1 MTKINLR
8 IPSPSFFVVRSH
20 SGGGRTASGVFSI
33 PRNKKM
39 KKVLVI
45 KDYEKFVRKMK
56 EKTISLLENFSDN
69 LSNDLSG
76 LFLRELKIKLS
87 EHDVS
92 QMISD
97 SEIKSI
103 ISGYTKEIDG
113 NLVIKQKDLERC
125 SDSLRERFA
134 SNLVSFLVKNN
145 YVEQGYDEEQN
156 NFCFF

>member
-1 MTKINLR
+1 
-8 IPSPSFFVVRSH
+8 VVRSH

-76 LFLRELKIKLS
+76 
-87 EHDVS
+87 
-92 QMISD
+92 
-97 SEIKSI
+97 
-103 ISGYTKEIDG
+103 
-113 NLVIKQKDLERC
+113 
-125 SDSLRERFA
+125 
-134 SNLVSFLVKNN
+134 
-145 YVEQGYDEEQN
+145 
-156 NFCFF
+156 

>member
-1 MTKINLR
+1 
-8 IPSPSFFVVRSH
+8 
-20 SGGGRTASGVFSI
+20 
-33 PRNKKM
+33 M

-45 KDYEKFVRKMK
+45 KDYDKFVEKMK
-56 EKTISLLENFSDN
+56 ENTIDLLENFSDN

-76 LFLRELKIKLS
+76 LFLRELKISLS
-87 EHDVS
+87 DQDVS
-92 QMISD
+92 QMISN

-103 ISGYTKEIDG
+103 VSSYVKEVDG
-113 NLVIKQKDLERC
+113 SLVIKHKDLDRC
-125 SDSLRERFA
+125 MDSLRERFA

>member
-1 MTKINLR
+1 
-8 IPSPSFFVVRSH
+8 
-20 SGGGRTASGVFSI
+20 
-33 PRNKKM
+33 M

-45 KDYEKFVRKMK
+45 KDYDKFVKKMK
-56 EKTISLLENFSDN
+56 ENTVNLLENFSDS

-76 LFLRELKIKLS
+76 LFLRELKISLS
-87 EHDVS
+87 NQDFS
-92 QMISD
+92 KMISD
-97 SEIKSI
+97 SEVKSI

-113 NLVIKQKDLERC
+113 NLVIRHKDLEKC
-125 SDSLRERFA
+125 NDSLRERFA